1 MYNIEKTRKLLNYI
15 NNPMSREGVNV
26 LYSANNINYDR
37 CQLYSD
43 YVQSLLLL
51 IFDTYMGDEIT
62 DSEQQKHHFK
72 WCWDKNVL
80 NFKDEGIHIHSE
92 KLFNYFHEFMMEI
105 FYTLN
110 DKINQENFYETLQ
123 TLWLNI
129 FDYNGVKTNAD
140 MDTLI
145 QVYKLFEKSHKTNVS
160 Y

>member
-1 MYNIEKTRKLLNYI
+1 
-15 NNPMSREGVNV
+15 
-26 LYSANNINYDR
+26 
-37 CQLYSD
+37 
-43 YVQSLLLL
+43 
-51 IFDTYMGDEIT
+51 MGDEIT